1 MKKSGGTIFSIVFSL
16 ALICLMT
23 AAIIPGVMGATTV
36 NLGTAGNFAILSES
50 GITNVP
56 TSVITGDI
64 GTSPITGASITAIGC
79 SEVTG
84 TIYTVD
90 AAGPA
95 CRVIAPVL
103 LTAAVGDMSTAYT
116 DAAGRTS
123 PDYLNTG
130 SGELGGLTLAPGLY
144 TFTTVVTISNDVTLS
159 GGPDD
164 VWIFQIPGTLDIA
177 SGKQVILSGGAQAK
191 NIFWQVAGAT
201 TLGTYS
207 TFNGNILAATNIA
220 LNTGATLNGRALAQ
234 TAVTLDANTVTS
246 STVPAVLA
254 PVASFT
260 GTPTTGTAPLTVVF
274 TDSSTGSPTSW
285 SWDFGEVDITNST
298 DQNPVHTYASAGT
311 YTVALIATNA
321 DGSDTATQP
330 DYITVSVPAP
340 VANLAPVNLGTA
352 GNYAILAKSGI
363 TTTGTTMI
371 TGNIGVSPIAATSMT
386 GFGLIM
392 DPSNQFSTTIVSSSL
407 VVGRVYAADYASPTP
422 AILTTAVLNMEAAY
436 TDAASRAPDVTELG
450 AGNIGGLTLAP
461 GVYKWGTGVLI
472 PTDVTLSGGP
482 DDVWIF
488 QIPGTLDIASGK
500 QVILSGGA
508 QAKNIFWQVAGA
520 TTLGTYSTFNGNI
533 LAATNIA
540 LQTGATLNGR
550 ALAQTAV
557 TLDANTVTIPKF

>member
-1 MKKSGGTIFSIVFSL
+1 M
-16 ALICLMT
+16 
-23 AAIIPGVMGATTV
+23 
-36 NLGTAGNFAILSES
+36 
-50 GITNVP
+50 
-56 TSVITGDI
+56 
-64 GTSPITGASITAIGC
+64 SPIAATSMTGFGLIMDPSNQFSTSSLVVGRVYAADYTDPTPSTLTTAI
-79 SEVTG
+79 S
-84 TIYTVD
+84 
-90 AAGPA
+90 
-95 CRVIAPVL
+95 
-103 LTAAVGDMSTAYT
+103 DMEAAYT
-116 DAAGRTS
+116 DAAGRV
-123 PDYLNTG
+123 PDVT
-130 SGELGGLTLAPGLY
+130 ELGAGNIGGLTLAPGVYKWGTGVLIP
-144 TFTTVVTISNDVTLS
+144 TDVTLS

-164 VWIFQIPGTLDIA
+164 VWIFQIAQTLDIS
-177 SGKQVILSGGAQAK
+177 SGKHIILSGGAQAK
-191 NIFWQVAGAT
+191 NIYWQVAGQT
-201 TLGTYS
+201 VLETGS
-207 TFNGNILAATNIA
+207 MFNGNILDQTAIV

-321 DGSDTATQP
+321 DGSDTATKP

-352 GNYAILAKSGI
+352 GNFVILTKAGI
-363 TTTGTTMI
+363 TDVPTSVI
-371 TGNIGVSPIAATSMT
+371 TGNVGTSPITGASITGLDCSEVTGTIYTVDAAGPACRVIAPVLLTAA
-386 GFGLIM
+386 
-392 DPSNQFSTTIVSSSL
+392 
-407 VVGRVYAADYASPTP
+407 VGDMQT
-422 AILTTAVLNMEAAY
+422 AY
-436 TDAASRAPDVTELG
+436 TDAAGRTSPDHLNTGSGEL
-450 AGNIGGLTLAP
+450 GGLTLAP
-461 GVYKWGTGVLI
+461 GLYTFTTPVTI
-472 PTDVTLSGGP
+472 STDVTLSGGP

-488 QIPGTLDIASGK
+488 QIPGTLDISSGK

-508 QAKNIFWQVAGA
+508 QAKNIYWQVAGA
-520 TTLGTYSTFNGNI
+520 TTLRTYSTFNGNI